1 MLVATTFKTNC
12 RGGTL
17 WPPVL
22 RHIQRR
28 VASSAENL
36 LSNIYLVRHGQAGT
50 REAYD
55 SLSSLGQQQAQ
66 LLGEYFLAQR
76 LEFTAVYS
84 GSMQRQLQTASAVKN
99 VYDQAGASFPV
110 VTVDEQWNEFDL
122 TDIYRELGPKLSEID
137 EEFRIEYE
145 GMRLEVKQNIGV
157 SEAKVHRQWR
167 PCDTKMVDAWISGT
181 FVYSGETWKQF
192 QERVRSCFQKFAGLP
207 PRANVLVSTSA
218 TPTGVL
224 TGLALGLTDTRV
236 RQLAG
241 VLYNSSYTT
250 LRLRDGNLQMF
261 QFNAVPHL
269 TTPELRTFR

>member
-1 MLVATTFKTNC
+1 M
-12 RGGTL
+12 
-17 WPPVL
+17 
-22 RHIQRR
+22 
-28 VASSAENL
+28 
-36 LSNIYLVRHGQAGT
+36 SNIYLVRHGQAGT

-66 LLGEYFLAQR
+66 LLGEYFLAQQI
-76 LEFTAVYS
+76 EFTVVYS
-84 GSMQRQLQTASAVKN
+84 GSMQRQLQTASAIKN
-99 VYDQAGASFPV
+99 AYDHAGASFPA
-110 VTVDEQWNEFDL
+110 VTVDDEWNEFDL
-122 TDIYRELGPKLSEID
+122 TDIYRELGPKLSAVD
-137 EEFRIEYE
+137 EEFRLEYE
-145 GMRLEVKQNIGV
+145 EMRLEVKQNIGV
-157 SEAKVHRQWR
+157 SEAKVHRHWR

-192 QERVRSCFQKFAGLP
+192 QERIRTRLQKFESLP

-224 TGLALGLTDTRV
+224 TSLALGIDDPRV

-250 LRLRDGNLQMF
+250 LRLRDGHLQMF